1 MKIEVFSDDE
11 SAARAAAKFV
21 AAEAAAAVAARG
33 LFVMA
38 VSGGRTPLI
47 MLRAFGNEKN
57 QWGRIHIVQGGE
69 NHAPTPKPHR
79 KLMHLFGK
87 IPGKSPNPPDQV

>member
-38 VSGGRTPLI
+38 VSVGSCYVLWA
-47 MLRAFGNEKN
+47 MKKSSGNAS
-57 QWGRIHIVQGGE
+57 I
-69 NHAPTPKPHR
+69 
-79 KLMHLFGK
+79 
-87 IPGKSPNPPDQV
+87 